1 MSSTRAA
8 AVSIHATSPELIA
21 SPVGTVAFGTGAN
34 KATSE
39 SATSKRNGRGFARFM
54 CILVEKTGTD
64 TWESL
69 SASRRTGAHA
79 WTWLIA
85 VRLCQQST

>member
-1 MSSTRAA
+1 MSSTRAE

-39 SATSKRNGRGFARFM
+39 RATSKRNGRGFARFM
-54 CILVEKTGTD
+54 CILVEKLGT
-64 TWESL
+64 
-69 SASRRTGAHA
+69 ARVRVRRPPAEPRPMPGPG
-79 WTWLIA
+79 
-85 VRLCQQST
+85 S